1 MSLRT
6 TSIPVSASPKRAT
19 AEPPSGTATLF
30 AENENDDLV
39 IPPALW
45 VVKLHSMP
53 VGSNPLAFTIPAPSI
68 VRAFAVC
75 VTTVA
80 EKRSNVKP
88 PTLQRP
94 GLGVDSTQGAPKVAG
109 VLMGS
114 REKSPVAP
122 FSTWVLIQD
131 ITVGAVSKEFVSKW
145 AEPPNWMVPFMAV
158 ARLMTGGGGWGGGW
172 G

>member
-1 MSLRT
+1 M
-6 TSIPVSASPKRAT
+6 SASPRRAT

-53 VGSNPLAFTIPAPSI
+53 VGSNPLAVTIPVPSI
-68 VRAFAVC
+68 KRVFAVC

-80 EKRSNVKP
+80 ERRSNVKP

-109 VLMGS
+109 VFMGIP
-114 REKSPVAP
+114 EKSPVAP
-122 FSTWVLIQD
+122 SSTWVLIQD
-131 ITVGAVSKEFVSKW
+131 MTVVAVSKEFVSKW

-158 ARLMTGGGGWGGGW
+158 ARLMTGGRGWGVALAL
-172 G
+172 